1 MAYADYD
8 FYKNVYRGT
17 LSEAEFARLS
27 ERASDYIDSR
37 TEYIL
42 KKAGISDDMSER
54 VQKACCALADTIRG
68 NERGGVKTSEKV
80 GNYSISY
87 AAGTQRSD
95 AQKLDD
101 TIQLYLADLVKAV
114 KWI

>member
-8 FYKNVYRGT
+8 FYKKVYRGA

-27 ERASDYIDSR
+27 ERASDYIDGR
-37 TEYIL
+37 TDYIL
-42 KKAGISDDMSER
+42 KRAGITADMEER
-54 VQKACCALADTIRG
+54 VQKACCALAETIRG

-80 GNYSISY
+80 GNYSVSY
-87 AAGTQRSD
+87 AAGTQRSE

-101 TIQLYLADLVKAV
+101 TIQLLVR
-114 KWI
+114 

>member
-1 MAYADYD
+1 MAYADYK
-8 FYKNVYRGT
+8 FYREVYRGT

-37 TEYIL
+37 TNYIL
-42 KKAGISDDMSER
+42 KKAGITDEMSER

-80 GNYSISY
+80 GNYSVSY
-87 AAGTQRSD
+87 AATAQRTA

-114 KWI
+114 GWI

>member
-1 MAYADYD
+1 MAYADYK
-8 FYKNVYRGT
+8 FYREVYRGT

-27 ERASDYIDSR
+27 ERASDYIDGR
-37 TEYIL
+37 TDYIL
-42 KKAGISDDMSER
+42 KKAGISDEMSER
-54 VQKACCALADTIRG
+54 VQKACCALADTIRA

-80 GNYSISY
+80 GNYSVSY

>member
-1 MAYADYD
+1 MVYADYE
-8 FYKNVYRGT
+8 FYRETYRGT
-17 LSEAEFARLS
+17 LSEADFTRLS
-27 ERASDYIDSR
+27 ERASDYIDGR
-37 TEYIL
+37 TDYIL
-42 KKAGISDDMSER
+42 KRAGIPDEMSER

-80 GNYSISY
+80 GNYSVSY
-87 AAGTQRSD
+87 AAGTQRTD

-101 TIQLYLADLVKAV
+101 TIQLYLADLVKTV

>member
-1 MAYADYD
+1 MAYADYT
-8 FYKNVYRGT
+8 FYKNVYRGA

-42 KKAGISDDMSER
+42 KKAGISDEMSER
-54 VQKACCALADTIRG
+54 VRKACCALADTIRG

-80 GNYSISY
+80 GNYSVSY